1 VKIREIRVKTNIK
14 MSQEIRNLEPKALWN
29 KFADLNAVPRPS
41 KKEERVIEFMKNF
54 GTSLGLETFEDE
66 IRNVII
72 RKPATPGMENRKTI
86 VLQGHLDMVH
96 QKNNDT
102 NFDFLT
108 QGIDMFVDGDW
119 VKAKGTTLG
128 ADNGLG
134 VAAIMAV
141 LESKDIPHPAIDALF
156 TIDEETGMTGALNLK
171 GGILNGEILLNLDT
185 EEDDEIDI
193 GCAGGVDV
201 TATRKYNEEETPEG
215 SVGYTITVKGLNGGH
230 SGMDIHK
237 GLGNANKIMNRL
249 LFDGFENFG
258 LQISEISGGSLRNAI
273 PRESVAKVIVAAM
286 YDEAFVFDMQE
297 VIGDIKAEFKTME
310 PNLTIEIVKSDL
322 PTKVMDLGVQ
332 EGLLRS
338 IYAAHNG
345 VYRMSADMEDLV
357 ETSNNIA
364 RVIVKDGE
372 ISIQNLTRSSVESS
386 KFDLANALR
395 SAYELFGCEVEFGG
409 SYPGWTPNPKSEILD
424 VLTSIYEKQN
434 GDKPKVVA
442 CHAGLECGILGTNYP
457 GMDMI
462 SFGPTIHGA
471 HSPDER
477 ASISSSQ
484 KFWKFL
490 LEILANIPL
499 K

>member
-1 VKIREIRVKTNIK
+1 
-14 MSQEIRNLEPKALWN
+14 
-29 KFADLNAVPRPS
+29 
-41 KKEERVIEFMKNF
+41 MKNF
-54 GTSLGLETFEDE
+54 GKSLGLETFEDD

-86 VLQGHLDMVH
+86 VMQGHLDMVH

-102 NFDFLT
+102 NFDFDT
-108 QGIDMFVDGDW
+108 QGIDMYVDGDW
-119 VKAKGTTLG
+119 VRARGTTLG

-134 VAAIMAV
+134 VATIMAI

-171 GGILNGEILLNLDT
+171 GGILKGEILLNLDT

-201 TATRKYNEEETPEG
+201 TATRSYNEEATPEG

-258 LQISEISGGSLRNAI
+258 LQIAELSGGSLRNAI
-273 PRESVAKVIVAAM
+273 PRESVAKVIVAGM
-286 YDEAFVFDMQE
+286 YDQAYVFDMQE
-297 VIGDIKAEFKTME
+297 IISDIKAEYKTME
-310 PNLTIEIVKSDL
+310 PKLEIELVKSEL
-322 PTKVMDLGVQ
+322 PAKVMELGVQ
-332 EGLLRS
+332 EGIVRA

-345 VYRMSADMEDLV
+345 VYRMSPDMADLV

-364 RVIVKDGE
+364 RVIIKDGE
-372 ISIQNLTRSSVESS
+372 IMVGCLTRSAVESS

-395 SAYELFGCEVEFGG
+395 SAFELAGCEVEFSG
-409 SYPGWTPNPKSEILD
+409 SYPGWTPNVNSEILD
-424 VLTSIYEKQN
+424 VLVGIYEKQN
-434 GDKPKVVA
+434 GEKPKVVA

-477 ASISSSQ
+477 ASIKSAQ
-484 KFWKFL
+484 KYWKFV
-490 LEILANIPL
+490 LEILGNIPV
-499 K
+499 KK

>member
-1 VKIREIRVKTNIK
+1 LLNIK
-14 MSQEIRNLEPKALWN
+14 QNIMSQEIRNLEPKALWN

-54 GTSLGLETFEDE
+54 GNSLGLETFEDE

-72 RKPATPGMENRKTI
+72 RKPATSGMENRKAI
-86 VLQGHLDMVH
+86 VMQGHLDMVH
-96 QKNNDT
+96 QKNADT
-102 NFDFLT
+102 VFDFDT
-108 QGIDMFVDGDW
+108 QGIDMYVDGDW
-119 VKAKGTTLG
+119 VRARGTTLG

-134 VAAIMAV
+134 VATIMAI
-141 LESKDIPHPAIDALF
+141 LESKDIPHPAIEALF

-171 GGILNGEILLNLDT
+171 GGILQGQILLNLDT

-193 GCAGGVDV
+193 GCAGGIDV
-201 TATRKYNEEETPEG
+201 TATRTYNEEEVPEG
-215 SVGYTITVKGLNGGH
+215 SVGHIITVKGLNGGH

-258 LQISEISGGSLRNAI
+258 LQVVEINGGSLRNAI
-273 PRESVAKVIVAAM
+273 PRESVAKVIISEM
-286 YDEAFVFDMQE
+286 FDEAYIFDMQE
-297 VIGDIKAEFKTME
+297 IINDIKAEYKTTE
-310 PNLTIEIVKSDL
+310 PNLSIEIVKCDL
-322 PTKVMDLGVQ
+322 PEKVMDLGVQ
-332 EGLLRS
+332 EGIIRA

-345 VYRMSADMEDLV
+345 VYRMSADMADLV

-364 RVIVKDGE
+364 RVIIKDGE
-372 ISIQNLTRSSVESS
+372 ISIGCLTRSSVETS

-395 SAYELFGCEVEFGG
+395 SAFELVGCEVELSG
-409 SYPGWTPNPKSEILD
+409 SYPGWTPNVNSEILD
-424 VLTSIYEKQN
+424 TLVGIYEKQN
-434 GDKPKVVA
+434 GEKPKVVA

-457 GMDMI
+457 EMDMI

-477 ASISSSQ
+477 ASISSAQ
-484 KFWKFL
+484 KYWKFV
-490 LEILANIPL
+490 LEILSSIPV

>member
-1 VKIREIRVKTNIK
+1 
-14 MSQEIRNLEPKALWN
+14 MSQEIRNLEPKQLWN

-41 KKEERVIEFMKNF
+41 KKEDRVIAFMKDF
-54 GTSLGLETFEDE
+54 GNSLGLETFEDE

-72 RKPATPGMENRKTI
+72 RKPATPGMENRKAI

-102 NFDFLT
+102 VFDFDS
-108 QGIDMFVDGDW
+108 QGIDMYVDGDW
-119 VKAKGTTLG
+119 VRAKGTTLG

-134 VAAIMAV
+134 VATIMAI
-141 LESKDIPHPAIDALF
+141 LESKEIKHPAIEALF

-171 GGILNGEILLNLDT
+171 GGILQGEILLNLDT

-201 TATRKYNEEETPEG
+201 TATRGYNEEKTPED
-215 SVGYTITVKGLNGGH
+215 SVGYSITVKGLSGGH

-258 LQISEISGGSLRNAI
+258 LQIAEISGGSLRNAI
-273 PRESVAKVIVAAM
+273 PRESVAKVIVAGM

-297 VIGDIKAEFKTME
+297 IIGDIKAEFKTTE
-310 PNLTIEIVKSDL
+310 PNLTIEIVKADL
-322 PTKVMDLGVQ
+322 PAKVMDLGVQ

-338 IYAAHNG
+338 LYTAHNG
-345 VYRMSADMEDLV
+345 VYRMSADMADLV

-364 RVIVKDGE
+364 RVIVKEGE
-372 ISIQNLTRSSVESS
+372 IVIQNLTRSSVESS

-395 SAYELFGCEVEFGG
+395 SAFELFGCEVVFSG
-409 SYPGWTPNPKSEILD
+409 SYPGWTPNVNSPILD
-424 VLTSIYEKQN
+424 VLVHIYEKQN
-434 GDKPKVVA
+434 NEKPKVVA

-457 GMDMI
+457 DMDMI

-477 ASISSSQ
+477 ASISSAQ
-484 KFWKFL
+484 KYWKFV
-490 LEILANIPL
+490 LEILENIPM